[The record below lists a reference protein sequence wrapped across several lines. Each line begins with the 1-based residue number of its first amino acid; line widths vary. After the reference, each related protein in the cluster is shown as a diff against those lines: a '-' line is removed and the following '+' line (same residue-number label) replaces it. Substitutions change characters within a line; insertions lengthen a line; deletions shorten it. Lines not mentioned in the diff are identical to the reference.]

1 LKKNNVGINGGHF
14 WLAAESGY
22 LYKSGNKSDW
32 EKLTKVEN
40 CAWIN

>member
-1 LKKNNVGINGGHF
+1 VGINGGHF

-32 EKLTKVEN
+32 EKLTNVEN
-40 CAWIN
+40 TSCIS